1 MAEVGYP
8 DVAMT
13 TFFGISAPAGT
24 PIQIVEKLNQ
34 ALKSIGTSQE
44 TEKKMLAMNVL
55 PLPLNRQETSEF
67 IKEQSEK
74 WRPVMKS
81 LNIVFE

>member
-8 DVAMT
+8 DVTMT
-13 TFFGISAPAGT
+13 AFFGISAPAGT
-24 PIQIVEKLNQ
+24 PAQIVEKLNQ
-34 ALKSIGTSQE
+34 ALKSIGSSQDI
-44 TEKKMLAMNVL
+44 EKKIMAMNVL
-55 PLPLNRQETSEF
+55 PLPLNRQETSAF

-74 WRPVMKS
+74 WQPVIKS